1 MGGFPCPQ
9 CGSFA
14 GAPRRP
20 HAIAM
25 LLICAA
31 FSAPFLIAIAALLW
45 FTFFKAPSKAD
56 TPQSAQQV
64 VNGQRE
70 PAESTTDKTP
80 IASDGPRRGPENTLE
95 QAAAPNA
102 EGRDD
107 DSPVNN
113 PSQLDDA
120 SRAQSGRAEGL
131 PTTVAPQRPL
141 VEREAPQLARHDETD
156 SSTENDINR
165 QLAYHWPEKSAI
177 AYRFS
182 ILAEQENESQTFHG
196 EIIYRVDGPA
206 DLPKEEADHSSG
218 TAFVI
223 REDGLLVTCAH
234 VIENATKITVRLGD
248 QEYPAT
254 VVAEEAESDIAILK
268 IDAKCSAVLPLVD
281 SDDVPLAEEIRAI
294 GFPLSNV
301 LGESMKI
308 SRGEISGIVQH
319 ESSPRFQT
327 DATLN
332 PGNSG
337 GPVLN
342 NRGAVVGIASAF
354 LIGSRINSVGL
365 VIPSNE
371 ALRVLN
377 RNRMT
382 VTARADDKTLTGP
395 ELVRSVQDG
404 IAYVQVDRHTLGG
417 PAMSVDFTA
426 NYEREGEHDSR
437 EGSSGTLHIDS
448 KGQVVAK
455 QEDVDLPYF
464 LGELGSICLEPLP
477 ADARTQWTH
486 RRNVT
491 LQFRKQTTGRYPY
504 LGGPPLGRMSRF
516 GSSRVSSRYVP
527 AQEVYQ
533 YEVVDGTDH
542 ERVEVHKEFQLRPE
556 DDKGSVAM
564 DGSGKLFFDT
574 KSGRL
579 VSSKMDYTLTTVEA
593 GKRNVVSILL
603 IIEPIE

>member
-1 MGGFPCPQ
+1 
-9 CGSFA
+9 
-14 GAPRRP
+14 
-20 HAIAM
+20 M

-45 FTFFKAPSKAD
+45 FSFLRPEPTAE
-56 TPQSAQQV
+56 PQTAQQV
-64 VNGQRE
+64 ANGQQTPTKKTLATSDENRHAQENSE
-70 PAESTTDKTP
+70 PA
-80 IASDGPRRGPENTLE
+80 AS
-95 QAAAPNA
+95 PNA
-102 EGRDD
+102 D
-107 DSPVNN
+107 
-113 PSQLDDA
+113 SQLDDD
-120 SRAQSGRAEGL
+120 RQSPAGRAAEGS
-131 PTTVAPQRPL
+131 PTTAAPKRPRA
-141 VEREAPQLARHDETD
+141 EREDTGHTARPDETD
-156 SSTENDINR
+156 SSVGKNVHR
-165 QLAYHWPEKSAI
+165 QLAYRWPEKSAI

-206 DLPKEEADHSSG
+206 DLPEEEPDRSSG

-234 VIENATKITVRLGD
+234 VIENATRITVRLGD
-248 QEYPAT
+248 QDYPAT
-254 VVAEEAESDIAILK
+254 VVSEEAESDIAILK
-268 IDAKCSAVLPLVD
+268 IDAKCSAVLPLTD

-319 ESSPRFQT
+319 EASPRFQT

-371 ALRVLN
+371 ALRVLH
-377 RNRMT
+377 RNRLT
-382 VTARADDKTLTGP
+382 LTARADDKTLTGP
-395 ELVRSVQDG
+395 ELVRSVQNG
-404 IAYVQVDRHTLGG
+404 IAYVQVERQTLGG

-437 EGSSGTLHIDS
+437 EGSSGTLHIDR
-448 KGQVVAK
+448 KGQVVAQ

-477 ADARTQWTH
+477 ADVRAQWTH
-486 RRNVT
+486 RRDVT
-491 LQFRKQTTGRYPY
+491 LQFRKQTAGRFPYP
-504 LGGPPLGRMSRF
+504 GGPPLGHMSRF

-533 YEVVDGTDH
+533 YEVVDGTDQ
-542 ERVEVHKEFQLRPE
+542 ERVY
-556 DDKGSVAM
+556 SV
-564 DGSGKLFFDT
+564 
-574 KSGRL
+574 
-579 VSSKMDYTLTTVEA
+579 
-593 GKRNVVSILL
+593 N
-603 IIEPIE
+603 